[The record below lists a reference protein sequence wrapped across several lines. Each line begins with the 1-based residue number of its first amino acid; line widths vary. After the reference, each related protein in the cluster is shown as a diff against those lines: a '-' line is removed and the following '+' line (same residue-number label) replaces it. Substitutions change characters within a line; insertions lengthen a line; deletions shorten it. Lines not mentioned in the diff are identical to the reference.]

1 MTSIEMRWLQS
12 IGLGKSER
20 GAVNRDNHSRPT
32 LLSVCSGIG
41 GLDIACERQLKTE
54 PLGYIEQNAYAQA
67 VLMARMEDKTLGAAP
82 IFSDLRAFDGRP
94 LHGLVD
100 WLVGGIPCQPHS
112 LAGQQRR
119 HTDQRDLVDEFL
131 RLVGEMEPEICFV
144 ENVRG
149 FIAGDGLGRLLGGL
163 ADFGFDAE
171 WETLSAS
178 WACGAP
184 HKRERVF
191 VLAYRNNERCRT
203 LRRANG
209 WGNVGNANGSRL
221 QRRGRPLAGRP
232 DELPAWPPGPKGNW
246 SAIPPQFWPATK
258 SGFRGVVDGVR
269 PSAQFGRFSHPE
281 QFRTER
287 LRSLGNACIPQQAE
301 AALCLLMQRSLQND
315 LDS

>member
-232 DELPAWPPGPKGNW
+232 DELPAWPPGPADRDAW
-246 SAIPPQFWPATK
+246 AYILERWPELAPAVEPTL
-258 SGFRGVVDGVR
+258 RGVVNGDGDGLARSDQLRILGNGVV
-269 PSAQFGRFSHPE
+269 PLQAAVA
-281 QFRTER
+281 FRTLVTQARR
-287 LRSLGNACIPQQAE
+287 L
-301 AALCLLMQRSLQND
+301 
-315 LDS
+315 